1 MFFQPQTVHIGLDIG
16 DRSLKAIQLKKTLN
30 GHLEISAV
38 GNIHV
43 PEGVFDEGSIKQPEK
58 LSGLFKE
65 LFAKPVYGKFI
76 TNNVVACLPETKT
89 FIMMIEIPPMSEVER
104 PQAIKWE
111 AEHHI
116 PVPIDDTYWDW
127 QAMSLTDSNAHTPI
141 LLGVAPKDITHSYT
155 DALANAKLAPVALEI
170 EAVAIIRS
178 LISNNLVN
186 NPAATMIVDI
196 GGTRTSLMVFDKGS
210 IQFSVSLPVSGRK
223 ITETIAKTLNISETE
238 AEQAKKLCGFDKN
251 KCSGAITSILQPIVD
266 ELIARVRESQ
276 VFYRDH
282 FPNGSKIG
290 QVILCGGG
298 ANFKKI
304 SDIFAEALQLPVTIG
319 DPTVN
324 LDKSALHIPNEEI
337 VGYTTAI
344 GLALRG
350 HQ

>member
-16 DRSLKAIQLKKTLN
+16 DRSLKAIQLKKTLS

-38 GNIHV
+38 SSIGV
-43 PEGVFDEGSIKQPEK
+43 AEGVFDEGNIKEPAK
-58 LSGLFKE
+58 LTEALKQ
-65 LFAKPVYGKFI
+65 LFAKPSYGKFV

-89 FIMMIEIPPMSEVER
+89 FIMMIDIPPMSEVER

-127 QAMSLTDSNAHTPI
+127 QAMPSANNNAHIPI
-141 LLGVAPKDITHSYT
+141 LLGVAPKDISHSYT
-155 DALANAKLAPVALEI
+155 DVLADAKLTPLALEI

-178 LISNNLVN
+178 LISNELN
-186 NPAATMIVDI
+186 NSPQATMVIDI

-210 IQFSVSLPVSGRK
+210 IQFSVSLPISGRR
-223 ITETIAKTLNISETE
+223 ITQTVAKTLNISEAE
-238 AEQAKKLCGFDKN
+238 AEKAKKICGFDKD
-251 KCSGAITSILQPIVD
+251 KCDGAIVSILQPIVD
-266 ELIARVRESQ
+266 ELITRVRESQ
-276 VFYRDH
+276 IFYRDH

-304 SDIFAEALQLPVTIG
+304 NDIFAAALQLPISLG
-319 DPTVN
+319 NPTVN
-324 LDKSALHIPNEEI
+324 LDKTALHIPPEEI

-350 HQ
+350 QQ